1 MLYLAE
7 FKQML
12 LNIDRG
18 DWPEYIKKAF
28 LNNKILNNLYKTI
41 INLLLSELY
50 QEYCLVLQTISY
62 NLKVL

>member
-12 LNIDRG
+12 FNTDRG

-28 LNNKILNNLYKTI
+28 LDNKILNNLYKTI
-41 INLLLSELY
+41 IALLLSELY
-50 QEYCLVLQTISY
+50 
-62 NLKVL
+62 